1 MASKTGWPTRSTAT
15 GISNLPDG
23 RLSMREGEGEG
34 HPQAFAHP
42 AEMPAD
48 LTKA

>member
-1 MASKTGWPTRSTAT
+1 MADPIHCHWYEES
-15 GISNLPDG
+15 LPDG